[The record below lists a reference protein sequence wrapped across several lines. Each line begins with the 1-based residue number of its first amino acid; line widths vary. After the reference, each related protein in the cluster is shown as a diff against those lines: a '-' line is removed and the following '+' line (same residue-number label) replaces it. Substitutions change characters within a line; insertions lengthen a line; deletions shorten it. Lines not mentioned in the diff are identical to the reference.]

1 MNILKYS
8 TVVGL
13 SFIALQL
20 AACAS
25 TGPAPVAPPRQPGP
39 VARPSA
45 PPKAPE
51 GVPTPGLT
59 ARQRMK
65 LTIEL
70 LSRGDPVQARAEIQ
84 AFLLEQPDN
93 DLGRSLLSQIT
104 EDPKVLLGAQS
115 YAYTVQQGETLSML
129 ADRYLDDRF
138 KFYALA
144 RYNGIAVPSQSEV
157 GQVIQIPG
165 VPRRVADTRPRPRVA
180 KSDDELIQQ
189 RLEAKRAA
197 TPPAAAKSTTVARN
211 PARASQLRGSA
222 LELMSRGLIDQAV
235 PLLRRALTFDPGNVV
250 IQRDLDRAVRIL
262 SGIRPGG

>member
-1 MNILKYS
+1 
-8 TVVGL
+8 
-13 SFIALQL
+13 
-20 AACAS
+20 
-25 TGPAPVAPPRQPGP
+25 
-39 VARPSA
+39 
-45 PPKAPE
+45 
-51 GVPTPGLT
+51 
-59 ARQRMK
+59 MK

-70 LSRGDPVQARAEIQ
+70 LSRGDPVQAKAEIQ

-115 YAYTVQQGETLSML
+115 YAYTIQQGETLSML

-165 VPRRVADTRPRPRVA
+165 VPRRAAEIRPRPRVA

-197 TPPAAAKSTTVARN
+197 TPPPAAAPKPTAVARN

-222 LELMSRGLIDQAV
+222 LELMSRGLIEQAV

-262 SGIRPGG
+262 GGIRPGG